1 MSSRFLVSKVLE
13 VGVPPPSFSEHR
25 SILVHFHDFKE
36 LSSKKGVY
44 EETLPFKLFNHTWR
58 ISVAPG
64 GDQASPADDMISV
77 ALHLDSIGKIR
88 VKYWFIVRD
97 DSGKIIKKTGQDN
110 TFGQEHSG
118 HSGNVVSRSTIL
130 EKVAINGTFTIEL
143 LMTPVSDSKSKY
155 CKHYIPA
162 NRAISGST
170 ILQGSIISSLLFDEE
185 SADIC
190 FDVSSPSDD
199 TKQSVKI
206 YAHQCILKARAPA
219 LARLCVG
226 YNVSNSM
233 PINDVEPD
241 IFREL
246 MRFVYGLNMDDTD
259 WEEDAQALLEAANK
273 YDVANLK
280 VTAEAWYVTY
290 FEFTADNVTDQFLY
304 ADAMSCPLLKES
316 TVNFMVDNGID
327 VFSSDSFNAVLDA
340 RGLTRELFLMMAK
353 KLDSSSN
360 SAGVD
365 SMSIDSLRIQ
375 LDAENNLSIDG
386 DREILV
392 RRLVDHYKSC
402 LVSDGDTQE
411 ETDTL
416 EEEDEDQINAN
427 EDAGGDDDQ
436 DN

>member
-13 VGVPPPSFSEHR
+13 VGAPPPSFSEHR
-25 SILVHFHDFKE
+25 SILVHFHDFKG

-64 GDQASPADDMISV
+64 GDEASPADDMISV
-77 ALHLDSIGKIR
+77 ALHLDSKGKIR
-88 VKYWFIVRD
+88 VRYLYIVRD
-97 DSGKIIKKTGQDN
+97 DSGGIIKKTGQRDN

-130 EKVAINGTFTIEL
+130 EKVVTNGTCTIEL
-143 LMTPVSDSKSKY
+143 RMTPVSDSESKY
-155 CKHYIPA
+155 CNHFIPA

-170 ILQGSIISSLLFDEE
+170 LQDSIISSLLFDEE

-219 LARLCVG
+219 LARLCAG

-233 PINDVEPD
+233 PIDDVEPD

-259 WEEDAQALLEAANK
+259 WEKDAKAILEAANK

-353 KLDSSSN
+353 ELDSSSN
-360 SAGVD
+360 SGGVD

-375 LDAENNLSIDG
+375 LDAENSLSIDG

-402 LVSDGDTQE
+402 LDSDGETQE
-411 ETDTL
+411 ETETL
-416 EEEDEDQINAN
+416 EYEDQINAD
-427 EDAGGDDDQ
+427 EDDDGDDQ
-436 DN
+436 NN